1 MIVRIL
7 GVYVNF
13 RANQGKDA
21 QTKTE
26 IDRITENIW
35 SKLELILSNNF
46 IYIVMVLLRTDAKN
60 YPLDVIL
67 YPLFQ
72 RAHSLMLNR
81 RHVDEKALPYVLL
94 HIVTVLFYKHWKSMC
109 TEMIDIKKHECLAHE
124 SITKYFE
131 ELPKGIEKKYDR
143 LFRLVGDRFG
153 NAADY
158 NWTAL

>member
-1 MIVRIL
+1 MIRIL
-7 GVYVNF
+7 GDYVNF
-13 RANQGKDA
+13 RAKRGKGA
-21 QTKTE
+21 KVKTE
-26 IDRITENIW
+26 IDRITEDIW

-67 YPLFQ
+67 HPLFQ

-81 RHVDEKALPYVLL
+81 RHVDEKALPYILL
-94 HIVTVLFYKHWKSMC
+94 YIVTVLFYKHWTSMC
-109 TEMIDIKKHECLAHE
+109 TEKIDIRKHECFAHE
-124 SITKYFE
+124 SIPKYFQR
-131 ELPKGIEKKYDR
+131 LPKKVEKKYDW
-143 LFRLVGDRFG
+143 LFRLIGDRFD